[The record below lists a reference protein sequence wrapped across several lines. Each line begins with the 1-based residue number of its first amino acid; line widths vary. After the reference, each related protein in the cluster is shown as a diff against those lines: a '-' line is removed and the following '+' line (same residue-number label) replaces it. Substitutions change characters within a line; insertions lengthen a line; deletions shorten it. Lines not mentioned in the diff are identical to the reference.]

1 MSKEL
6 KTIHVTEETWR
17 RLVELKLNL
26 KLRSLD
32 DVIRYLLERA
42 SLRSSNE
49 IRQRIRMWEDFME
62 KAYTA
67 LYNEKAG
74 VPYPHDLLVQL
85 GHAGDETGYLL
96 DDYYYDPECAA
107 CIIRELKWVLGEEG
121 GGGDG

>member
-1 MSKEL
+1 VSKEL
-6 KTIHVTEETWR
+6 KTVHVSEETWR

-26 KLRSLD
+26 KMRTMD
-32 DVIRYLLERA
+32 DVISFLLQRA
-42 SLRSSNE
+42 TLKSPEE
-49 IRQRIRMWEDFME
+49 IRQRIRMWADFME
-62 KAYTA
+62 RAYTA

-85 GHAGDETGYLL
+85 GHAGDESDYLL

-107 CIIRELKWVLGEEG
+107 IIIKELKWVLGEEG

>member
-6 KTIHVTEETWR
+6 KTIHVSEEVWR
-17 RLVELKLNL
+17 KLVELKLNL

-74 VPYPHDLLVQL
+74 APYPHDLLVQL
-85 GHAGDETGYLL
+85 GHAGDESDYLL

-107 CIIRELKWVLGEEG
+107 RIIRELKWVLGGEG
-121 GGGDG
+121 G